1 MGDKIIFPFN
11 YEGYLKKGLL
21 AYEQGAL
28 ETAEEW
34 IGKALNIKKTD
45 EIIQLYIMLLQE
57 TDQHDKALRV
67 IEDHQSGIATD
78 SSLENFDFMYIK
90 SLIQIG
96 NFEVSRKQIA
106 ARKNQPK
113 LTTELAFAL
122 QQLETEIEKE
132 ELKILEKKLKKS
144 TEVLKAEKYISDQ
157 NFQKQQ
163 HYTTQL
169 KDLDDDYFIKIAQRL
184 LLNKKIHRLLKTEVL
199 HQCIERKLDTVI
211 KANLSTEEVSID
223 LNELLPLTGTTT
235 FMEGSAYIDKYIAN
249 EDPTIANIIQNEFF
263 MQLSILYPFEEQVV
277 ESVEDWIEILYLKYT
292 GADYEESHHSRKII
306 IKIEDIEN
314 QIAELAT
321 FFD

>member
-21 AYEQGAL
+21 AFEQGDL
-28 ETAEEW
+28 EIAEEW
-34 IGKALNIKKTD
+34 IGKALTIKKPD

-57 TDQHDKALRV
+57 TDQHDRALRF

-78 SSLENFDFMYIK
+78 SSLEDLDFMYIK
-90 SLIQIG
+90 SLIQTG
-96 NFEVSRKQIA
+96 NFEASKKQIA
-106 ARKNQPK
+106 ARKNQLK
-113 LTTELAFAL
+113 LTTELAFTL
-122 QQLETEIEKE
+122 QELETEIEKE

-144 TEVLKAEKYISDQ
+144 TEILKAEKHISDQ

-199 HQCIERKLDTVI
+199 HQCIQRKLDTVI
-211 KANLSTEEVSID
+211 KACLSTEEVSIE

-263 MQLSILYPFEEQVV
+263 MQLSILYPFEEQVI

-292 GADYEESHHSRKII
+292 GADYEEAHHSRKVIL
-306 IKIEDIEN
+306 KIEDIEN
-314 QIAELAT
+314 QIAELAA